1 MLEIQIQILW
11 KILTVSLCNIGL
23 VKLTDI
29 LSRCNHVHDVEV
41 PEKVENVEEKEIFDA
56 FRKQLAE
63 NKPKKGK
70 GKKGGKK
77 KKKKA
82 WTIKRLDWK
91 LKATFRKILH
101 TILKTSSRQHLI
113 INKGLKLVAMH
124 LISRLS
130 QSYCQRQ
137 SCAAAWEP
145 AN

>member
-1 MLEIQIQILW
+1 MKAIEFCMTKNDKLGKYDL
-11 KILTVSLCNIGL
+11 KYNNIGENGL

-82 WTIKRLDWK
+82 
-91 LKATFRKILH
+91 
-101 TILKTSSRQHLI
+101 
-113 INKGLKLVAMH
+113 
-124 LISRLS
+124 
-130 QSYCQRQ
+130 
-137 SCAAAWEP
+137 
-145 AN
+145 